1 MSDFNELLKSLE
13 AAADEQEKGAAAG
26 GKDDETI
33 EAAAADSGVTA
44 DDGNPEGDADGGEGE
59 MTKSMTATG
68 KDGTEVEVVDATEML
83 KSLEAGQAELGDVL
97 AKSMGAMT
105 KALNAQ
111 GTLIKSLQAEIKEL
125 KGQGRGRK
133 TVVTV
138 AEKPDMTKS
147 LQADKPQGLKP
158 QEVMT
163 KCLAAQKTGALTGL
177 DVARAEIALNNGVAV
192 PADVLARIQ

>member
-13 AAADEQEKGAAAG
+13 AAADEQEKGAAES
-26 GKDDETI
+26 GKDDATI

-44 DDGNPEGDADGGEGE
+44 DDGNPEGDADGEGKGE
-59 MTKSMTATG
+59 MTKSMTAA
-68 KDGTEVEVVDATEML
+68 DGTQVEVIDATEML

-111 GTLIKSLQAEIKEL
+111 GVVIKSLQAEIATL

-133 TVVTV
+133 TVITV

-147 LQADKPQGLKP
+147 LGADKPQGLKP
-158 QEVMT
+158 NEVMA
-163 KCLAAQKTGALTGL
+163 KCLAAQKSGAMTGL
-177 DVARAEIALNNGVAV
+177 DVARAEIAINNGVPV